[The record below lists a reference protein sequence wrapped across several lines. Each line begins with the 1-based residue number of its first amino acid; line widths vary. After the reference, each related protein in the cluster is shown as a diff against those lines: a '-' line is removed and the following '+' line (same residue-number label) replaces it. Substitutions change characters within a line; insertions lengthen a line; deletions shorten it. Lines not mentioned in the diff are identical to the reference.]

1 MARVNISIPDELK
14 ASMDGLNCNWSAIAQ
29 EAFTQVVEIEQ
40 LKSNNQGL
48 EAGLVRLRGNKRM
61 NAERE
66 STEGFIHGQT
76 WALEEAKYDELR
88 ELAQL
93 KDAVDADSAALVKVI
108 TFLTEKLKGQ
118 AFDLPGM
125 PEVEVSATYADG
137 YLKGVVDVFRRV

>member
-14 ASMDGLNCNWSAIAQ
+14 ANMDGLNCNWSAIAQ

-40 LKSNNQGL
+40 LKINNQSL
-48 EAGLVRLRGNKRM
+48 EAGLVRLRGSKRM
-61 NAERE
+61 NTERE

-76 WALEEAKYDELR
+76 WALEEARYDQLK

-93 KDAVDADSAALVKVI
+93 KVAVDGDSAALVKAI
-108 TFLTEKLKGQ
+108 TFLTEKLKGE

-125 PEVEVSATYADG
+125 PEVEVSAMYAVG
-137 YLKGVVDVFRRV
+137 YLKGVADVFARV